1 MVDVMGKVGNKV
13 YKSKIKQ
20 DYNVRDG
27 YFYYIELPNELIDE
41 LGWYEDL
48 RVDVTVKLGD
58 HNNVIVV
65 SKA

>member
-1 MVDVMGKVGNKV
+1 MDKVGNKV

-20 DYNVRDG
+20 DYNVKGG
-27 YFYYIELPNELIDE
+27 YFYYIELPDELIKE

-48 RVDVTVKLGD
+48 KVDVTVKLGD